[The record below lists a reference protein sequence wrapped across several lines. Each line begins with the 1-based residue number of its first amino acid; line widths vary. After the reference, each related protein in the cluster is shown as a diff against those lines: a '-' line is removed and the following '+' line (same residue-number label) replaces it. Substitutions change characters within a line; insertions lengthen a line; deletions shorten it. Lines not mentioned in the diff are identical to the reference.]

1 MKEENMEIIAEM
13 QLFEDA
19 ESQYCNFNE
28 MLNVRR
34 F

>member
-1 MKEENMEIIAEM
+1 MEIIAEM
-13 QLFEDA
+13 RRYEDVKL
-19 ESQYCNFNE
+19 QYCNFNE